1 MGPGSQLHNLQF
13 LLPIFATAQAF
24 DVHQVAVHRPAITVL
39 EENFPQTLASSH
51 GRFDRSRD
59 KRSDSFSTIICVSI
73 SFLQCTS
80 WKIYGHL
87 VFPMDW
93 HKSLCSDDSTS
104 EVSWKG
110 TSHHFRFVMIATKG
124 DWPFLRSAYSLNCGF
139 NCRDKCHRCDVREPY
154 QKNSHFFICL
164 NFGTVDKHMN
174 IA

>member
-1 MGPGSQLHNLQF
+1 M
-13 LLPIFATAQAF
+13 
-24 DVHQVAVHRPAITVL
+24 
-39 EENFPQTLASSH
+39 
-51 GRFDRSRD
+51 
-59 KRSDSFSTIICVSI
+59 
-73 SFLQCTS
+73 
-80 WKIYGHL
+80 
-87 VFPMDW
+87 FPMDW

-104 EVSWKG
+104 KVSWKG

-154 QKNSHFFICL
+154 QKDYQIYICL